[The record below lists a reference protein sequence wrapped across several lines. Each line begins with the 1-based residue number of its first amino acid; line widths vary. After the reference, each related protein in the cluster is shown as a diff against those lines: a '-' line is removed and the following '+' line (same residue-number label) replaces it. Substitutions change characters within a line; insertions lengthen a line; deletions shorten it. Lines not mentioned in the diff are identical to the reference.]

1 MGFAR
6 GPFISS
12 GLVWAID
19 YASPRSYLGSGT
31 SVSDIVKNV
40 ADGDILNFGSRSGD
54 IYTTDF
60 NGGITRTSRSASTR
74 TSTNNINNSS
84 PITFDATAGDVAFS
98 LECVWK
104 PSGFAS
110 ATYFGLENVLIAK
123 GGFSTLNYLMQ
134 FNSTQLTFCHRSPN
148 EGLKFTDFSTT
159 FSTGNV
165 YHTVLTVIDD
175 SNGDGNVIGYN
186 NGVNLGQTDLAGDP
200 IQPDD
205 DGDDPFYYPAG
216 GGTNNVMNFDGTYF
230 TARIYNKRL
239 TDAEVLQNYYALKPR
254 FGL

>member
-19 YASPRSYLGSGT
+19 YASPRSYPGSGT

-60 NGGITRTSRSASTR
+60 NGGITRTSRSAATR

-110 ATYFGLENVLIAK
+110 STFYGLENVLIAK

-148 EGLKFTDFSTT
+148 ENLLYTDFSTT

-205 DGDDPFYYPAG
+205 DGDDPLYYPAG
-216 GGTNNVMNFDGTYF
+216 GGTDNVMNFDGTYF

-239 TDAEVLQNYYALKPR
+239 TDAEVLQNYNALKPR